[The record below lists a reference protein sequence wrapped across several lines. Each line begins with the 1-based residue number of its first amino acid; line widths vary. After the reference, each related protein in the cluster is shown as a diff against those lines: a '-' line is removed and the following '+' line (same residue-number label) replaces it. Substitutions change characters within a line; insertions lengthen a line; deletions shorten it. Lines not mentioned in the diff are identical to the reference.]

1 MVMNDSVPTVTSETC
16 TPNSNPT
23 TSKKFMNELVSSQEV
38 FSDGVDTTTDKVKY
52 QNISQGSLTAGIV
65 SAIALSIPILVGIVI
80 FIVVLIRLRNGRKSV
95 EAQNEIG

>member
-1 MVMNDSVPTVTSETC
+1 MMNDSVPTVTSESC
-16 TPNSNPT
+16 TPNSTPT
-23 TSKKFMNELVSSQEV
+23 TAENFMNELVCSQEV
-38 FSDGVDTTTDKVKY
+38 FSDDVDTTTDKVNDP
-52 QNISQGSLTAGIV
+52 NISQGSLTAGIV